1 MATRVKKDDTPS
13 KLKYR
18 YRVMN
23 WAEYDRALVN
33 RGNLT
38 VWFDAETIK
47 DAWTPAPPE
56 GRGKPGLY
64 SDVAI
69 QTCLTIKTLFRL
81 PYRATEGLMKSLMAL
96 HGLAL
101 PVPDHTHMSRR
112 VAQLSVVVPRI
123 PRKGPIHVVVDST
136 GLNIFGEGEWK
147 VRQHGVGKR
156 RTWRKIH
163 LAVDASEKDIIG
175 VEVTTADWGDNEM
188 LPGLPDQIPGPI
200 AQVSADGAYDTE
212 GCHEAIAQREARA
225 TIPPRE
231 GAVRWGQAHPRDAI
245 LDAIDTL
252 GRDGWKADSGYHR
265 RSLAENAMNRIK
277 LLGERLFSRHFERQ
291 VAEVHARV
299 CIINRF
305 TYLGMPN
312 SVRAGQ
318 IASIT

>member
-1 MATRVKKDDTPS
+1 MATRVKTDETASNP
-13 KLKYR
+13 KYR

-33 RGNLT
+33 RGSLT
-38 VWFDAETIK
+38 VWFDAATIK
-47 DAWTPAPPE
+47 DAWTPAPPQ

-96 HGLAL
+96 HRLDL

-112 VAQLSVVVPRI
+112 VAQLSVTVPRI
-123 PRKGPIHVVVDST
+123 PRKGPVHVVVDST
-136 GLNIFGEGEWK
+136 GLKIFGEGEWK

-163 LAVDASEKDIIG
+163 LAVDATEKDIIG
-175 VEVTTADWGDNEM
+175 IEVTTADWGDSEM
-188 LPGLPDQIPGPI
+188 LPGLLDQIPGPI
-200 AQVSADGAYDTE
+200 AQVSADGAYDSE
-212 GCHEAIAQREARA
+212 RCHEAIAQRQARA

-231 GAVRWGQAHPRDAI
+231 GAVRWGGDHPRDAI
-245 LDAIDTL
+245 VDAIDAN
-252 GRDGWKADSGYHR
+252 GRDRWKTDSGYHR
-265 RSLAENAMNRIK
+265 RSLAENAINRLK
-277 LLGERLFSRHFERQ
+277 GLGERLFSRVFERQ
-291 VAEVHARV
+291 VAEVHARIA
-299 CIINRF
+299 IINRF
-305 TYLGMPN
+305 TYLGMPR

-318 IASIT
+318 IASIA